1 MKIFCA
7 IILILATALPALA
20 GGTFVVT
27 ESQYIV
33 ISGNTSDTL
42 GRTMITPDSIRIVI
56 ADSAG
61 TELHDAWYDSSDA
74 QCALNGDVI
83 TFFDQ
88 WEDIDGSASSGIFSI
103 MATIASDAQGDVDVF
118 SNQNYVVICVDTAMN
133 NAFSASGRAFVE
145 VANLDAWNPITDSD
159 SLIIDISSMS
169 AAVPDV
175 NIASV
180 DSNALEAVD
189 FEDNFLRESK
199 IDSGAIS
206 GSKIASAA
214 FDSAKF
220 STDYWTAVSNSAGS
234 VSLPDSI
241 AARIDSLLVS
251 LGYDASTSAHQKID
265 NLTLSGGGTEAETLV
280 VISSA
285 DSTLIQGVSVVV
297 RTLDQSTVKVDG
309 LFTDQNGS
317 RVLELNSDS
326 FFVALTHN
334 NYTQTLDT
342 LLVTSGGGTDTLWM
356 ARFNPGDPPSPDL
369 CRVYGWVYDISG
381 DPLEKS
387 EITAE
392 ITSEYH
398 PLKYSGVIITPFR
411 KSVESDSAGYW
422 YLDLL
427 PNQLLSKTDSEYR
440 FTIQYP
446 FGVIYKTDAAVP
458 DSSSWQLQ

>member
-1 MKIFCA
+1 
-7 IILILATALPALA
+7 LATALPALA

-88 WEDIDGSASSGIFSI
+88 WEDIDGSASTGIFSI

-118 SNQNYVVICVDTAMN
+118 SNQNYVVICVDTTMN
-133 NAFSASGRAFVE
+133 NAFSASGKAFVE
-145 VANLDAWNPITDSD
+145 VSNIDAWNPVTDND
-159 SLIIDISSMS
+159 SLIIDMSSLS

-180 DSNALEAVD
+180 DSNALESVD

-206 GSKIASAA
+206 GSRIAASA

-220 STDYWTAVSNSAGS
+220 STDYWSAVSNSAGS

-251 LGYDASTSAHQKID
+251 LGYDGSISAHQKID
-265 NLTLSGGGTEAETLV
+265 NLTLSGGGTEAETLI

-297 RTLDQSTVKVDG
+297 RTLDQSTVKIDG
-309 LFTDQNGS
+309 LSTDQNGS
-317 RVLELNSDS
+317 RILELNPDS

-334 NYTQTLDT
+334 NYTQILDT
-342 LLVTSGGGTDTLWM
+342 LVVTSGGGTDTLWM

-369 CRVYGWVYDISG
+369 CRVYGWVYDITG
-381 DPLEKS
+381 DPVEKT

-398 PLKYSGVIITPFR
+398 PLKYNGVIITPFR

-422 YLDLL
+422 YMDLL
-427 PNQLLSKTDSEYR
+427 PNQLLSKTDSQYR
-440 FTIQYP
+440 FTIEYP
-446 FGVIYKTDAAVP
+446 SGVIYKTSTAVP